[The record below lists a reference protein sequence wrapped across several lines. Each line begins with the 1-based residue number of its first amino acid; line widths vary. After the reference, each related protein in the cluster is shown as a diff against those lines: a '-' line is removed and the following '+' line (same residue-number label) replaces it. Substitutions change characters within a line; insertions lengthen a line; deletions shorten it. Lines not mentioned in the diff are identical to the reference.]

1 MDTRFWSR
9 RDAHL
14 FVSVIREVFDKSHTY
29 CNLYIPKLDHPLSN
43 YDPLLGE
50 AVAGDIVYY
59 KVSRVRVLAQIV
71 HHTFEAG
78 DRGAVSIQDTVE
90 YIFRISEIEPFYE
103 ALGLAEGFR
112 ITMVGTIIEFD
123 DVLYEVTEDDEDI
136 YIFNDREP
144 EFLRVSLEAKTS
156 IDTKKKISGSN
167 VIVLR

>member
-50 AVAGDIVYY
+50 AVAVDIVYY

-103 ALGLAEGFR
+103 ALFQSLTGSIHTYNFVAYNIKGK
-112 ITMVGTIIEFD
+112 
-123 DVLYEVTEDDEDI
+123 EVPI
-136 YIFNDREP
+136 PHRFN
-144 EFLRVSLEAKTS
+144 SH
-156 IDTKKKISGSN
+156 
-167 VIVLR
+167 